1 MSYYPDHIRDKV
13 KVTLDLSNYITKKD
27 LKYATGF
34 G

>member
-1 MSYYPDHIRDKV
+1 MSYYPDHIRDTV

-27 LKYATGF
+27 LKYATGV